1 MGLAMEIYESLTY
14 AMFALDLLDA
24 GLDYGFVVQLA
35 KNTDTVRHA
44 AWLGV
49 CTTIALIMEVV
60 SKQKKILRALF
71 HFTFFARE
79 LFCSAPTLGR
89 PSDFCVMPPPVHR
102 DLRRMPLQLTL
113 DVPNRVFSQP
123 FKR

>member
-1 MGLAMEIYESLTY
+1 MEIYESLTY

-60 SKQKKILRALF
+60 SKQKKINLARTFSFHLF
-71 HFTFFARE
+71 RSRTVLLCTHSWT
-79 LFCSAPTLGR
+79 TLGFLCNASTR
-89 PSDFCVMPPPVHR
+89 APRFA
-102 DLRRMPLQLTL
+102 
-113 DVPNRVFSQP
+113 
-123 FKR
+123 